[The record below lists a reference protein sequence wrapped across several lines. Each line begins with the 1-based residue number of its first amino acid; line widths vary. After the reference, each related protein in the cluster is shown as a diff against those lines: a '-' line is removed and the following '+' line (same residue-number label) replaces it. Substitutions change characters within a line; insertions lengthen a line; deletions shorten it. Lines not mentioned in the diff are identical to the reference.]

1 MNANQLLQLL
11 HREAGVILKDSDC
24 SERCLDFAKQNDQ
37 YYDDGGEGNGCVYL
51 TVDQL
56 NEFGGGIKNPKP

>member
-1 MNANQLLQLL
+1 MNATQLLELL
-11 HREAGVILKDSDC
+11 HREDGVILKASDC
-24 SERCLDFAKQNDQ
+24 SEACLNFAKQNDQ
-37 YYDDGGEGNGCVYL
+37 YYDDGEGNGCVYL